1 MISTKIKHV
10 KNSYDKGKT
19 RNYKIFLQKEH
30 PFAKTKNI
38 RNDVIESSVNSKLK
52 QTVSKEFSCFRLTL
66 LATEVKQ
73 LLVFFF
79 VVVKNL
85 NIFIS
90 KELIYQLFVN
100 HQLK

>member
-19 RNYKIFLQKEH
+19 RNYKIFLQNEH

-52 QTVSKEFSCFRLTL
+52 QTVSKEFSCSLLTL

-73 LLVFFF
+73 LLDFCLKKRLKYIYFLRI
-79 VVVKNL
+79 NL
-85 NIFIS
+85 
-90 KELIYQLFVN
+90 
-100 HQLK
+100 